1 METKRAPLVSLG
13 RRSRPQQQGGVA
25 LLATLILV
33 LALTLIIG
41 NIFYR
46 HQIDVSQATGSL
58 HGDQAV
64 LLAISAES
72 WARDLLASDNDDLTV
87 DHFGEDWAQAI
98 PLLPVDGGTIVGCLV
113 DLESRV
119 NINNFSTYTES
130 SLSAERKA
138 NANNMGLVKLW
149 ESLLQNM
156 DVMVNEN
163 RVTVIIDWLDKGDEL
178 IGPAGAEQSDY
189 SGFNPPRFPANTEIA
204 DTAELAAMT
213 GYSLAEVQRLMPFIS
228 ALPGPT
234 TININSAPEAV
245 LMALSGD
252 LGIDFVDMVL
262 DNRPFLTLQEF
273 YQAIDIRLMVGEPAL
288 AIRWPAKLIDVKSD
302 FFQLNLEVT
311 LGQSRLEV
319 KSIMQRGANRRPV
332 VIRREITVVPAGVT
346 TVPSRPRY
354 SDDENAEEYAG
365 SRRDRFDDQEEYD
378 REYYLRPICE
388 ITNSYTTGD
397 LGSNI
402 NTNANS
408 NN

>member
-1 METKRAPLVSLG
+1 METKHTLMVSLG
-13 RRSRPQQQGGVA
+13 RRSHPRRQGGVA

-33 LALTLIIG
+33 LALTLILG

-72 WARDLLASDNDDLTV
+72 WARDLLSSDNDDLTV

-98 PLLPVDGGTIVGCLV
+98 PLLPVDGGTLVGCLV

-119 NINNFSTYTES
+119 NINNFSTYTDS

-138 NANNMGLVKLW
+138 NANNMGWVKLW

-156 DVMVNEN
+156 DFLVNES
-163 RVTVIIDWLDKGDEL
+163 RVAVIVDWLDKGDEL

-189 SGFNPPRFPANTEIA
+189 SGFNPPRFPANTDIA
-204 DTAELAAMT
+204 DTAELAAMA
-213 GYSLAEVQRLMPFIS
+213 GYSVAEVQRLMPFIS
-228 ALPGPT
+228 ALPGPA
-234 TININSAPEAV
+234 TININSAPEPV

-252 LGIDFVDMVL
+252 LGIDFVDMVV

-319 KSIMQRGANRRPV
+319 KSIMQRGENGPPA

-346 TVPSRPRY
+346 TVPSR
-354 SDDENAEEYAG
+354 SNDADDESADDFAG
-365 SRRDRFDDQEEYD
+365 SGRDRFRDQGEYD

-388 ITNSYTTGD
+388 IADSYTTGD
-397 LGSNI
+397 LNDS
-402 NTNANS
+402 S
-408 NN
+408 EQF

>member
-1 METKRAPLVSLG
+1 MSMGTKQTPLVGFG
-13 RRSRPQQQGGVA
+13 RCSRSRPQRQSGVA

-33 LALTLIIG
+33 LALTLILG

-72 WARDLLASDNDDLTV
+72 WARDLLASDNDDPEV

-119 NINNFSTYTES
+119 NINNFSSYTDA
-130 SLSAERKA
+130 SLRAERKA

-149 ESLLQNM
+149 ENLLQNM
-156 DVMVNEN
+156 GFVVDES
-163 RVTVIIDWLDKGDEL
+163 RVSVIVDWLDKGDEL

-189 SGFNPPRFPANTEIA
+189 SGFNPPRFPANTDIA
-204 DTAELAAMT
+204 DTAELAAMA
-213 GYSLAEVQRLMPFIS
+213 GYSLAEVQRLMPFMS

-234 TININSAPEAV
+234 TININSAPEQV

-319 KSIMQRGANRRPV
+319 KSILQRGESGRPA

-346 TVPSRPRY
+346 TVPSR
-354 SDDENAEEYAG
+354 SNDTDDENADDFSG
-365 SRRDRFDDQEEYD
+365 SGRDRFLDQDEYD

-388 ITNSYTTGD
+388 IADSYTTGD
-397 LGSNI
+397 LDDSGEQF
-402 NTNANS
+402 
-408 NN
+408 